1 MGGQHQTRGP
11 ISHRSGDHNLSY
23 RLLQGQHMF
32 RGHHRLHF
40 WWHVPG
46 GPPSN
51 GRERLG
57 IRRGNA
63 NHRQETIQLGFG
75 QRPRAFLFDGILRGQ
90 HMEGLGQWAGHPR
103 RRDRALL
110 HRFKHG

>member
-1 MGGQHQTRGP
+1 
-11 ISHRSGDHNLSY
+11 
-23 RLLQGQHMF
+23 MF

-46 GPPSN
+46 GPPSDR
-51 GRERLG
+51 GQCLG

-63 NHRQETIQLGFG
+63 NHRQESIQLGFG

-90 HMEGLGQWAGHPR
+90 HMEGLGSPR
-103 RRDRALL
+103 VTPADVTVRLL
-110 HRFKHG
+110 HRFKHGRLRAGVARLSSSAKTTW